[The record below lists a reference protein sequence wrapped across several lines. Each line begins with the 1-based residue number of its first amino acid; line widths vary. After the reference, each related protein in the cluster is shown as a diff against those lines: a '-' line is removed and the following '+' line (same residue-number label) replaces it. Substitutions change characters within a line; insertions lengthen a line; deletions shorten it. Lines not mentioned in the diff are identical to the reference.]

1 MEKKQ
6 LQCCCVYQSVFG
18 WRFGAGFQLC
28 HSFTLRVTKCRRR
41 ADANDTTW
49 HASSENRKLKDWK
62 TKSEQADS
70 LMRRAVPVPDC
81 HYCQNAMQVA
91 WLQTNWPQTAWAV
104 HGWPSLHLI
113 SLRHLIYSDTRK
125 KKKNEYMTCE
135 SQWAVSWHVR
145 DGGKQ
150 TAAILWGVPLAVE
163 QLFWAVSV
171 CAAIMCLLIA
181 LPSCDPECTC
191 CRVEV
196 KVKLEGLWRCW
207 GLTYSSP
214 AHILHNSAVP
224 SSRLAARQPACTCLQ
239 SCCCHHAFSPEQH
252 N

>member
-1 MEKKQ
+1 MVWLSGLQGYCINTCSKQPHSQLLWQYRITINAWWKKKQ

-18 WRFGAGFQLC
+18 WRFVAVFQLC
-28 HSFTLRVTKCRRR
+28 HSFTLRVMKCRRR

-70 LMRRAVPVPDC
+70 LMRRAVSVPDC

-135 SQWAVSWHVR
+135 S
-145 DGGKQ
+145 
-150 TAAILWGVPLAVE
+150 
-163 QLFWAVSV
+163 
-171 CAAIMCLLIA
+171 
-181 LPSCDPECTC
+181 
-191 CRVEV
+191 
-196 KVKLEGLWRCW
+196 
-207 GLTYSSP
+207 
-214 AHILHNSAVP
+214 
-224 SSRLAARQPACTCLQ
+224 
-239 SCCCHHAFSPEQH
+239 
-252 N
+252 